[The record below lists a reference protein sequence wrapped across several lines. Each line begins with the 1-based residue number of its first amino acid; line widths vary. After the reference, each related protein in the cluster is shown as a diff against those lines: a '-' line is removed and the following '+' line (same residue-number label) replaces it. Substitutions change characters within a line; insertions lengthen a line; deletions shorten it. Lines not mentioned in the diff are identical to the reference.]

1 MSSSGSGGIAYVMPS
16 WPAPVGRRCS
26 WAQLKG
32 SSDSRQGRAIT
43 RLPAP
48 QLSRTRCA
56 RTHGRTHR
64 APSGSDFA
72 AAGGRS
78 MLVNGP
84 RRRCGR
90 HGEVGADRPAAPAS
104 LPSGSFRSCAGPAR
118 HAHFGTRPARTARR
132 PTTAPSPWAGG
143 SRRPQTLRVLA
154 QSAEDR
160 SLASTPA
167 IIRSRGHTNPVSV
180 LRTL

>member
-1 MSSSGSGGIAYVMPS
+1 MSSSGSGGIAYVLPS

-104 LPSGSFRSCAGPAR
+104 LQAEVSDRAPAPLDTPTSERDQHELPAAQLLPHPHGQAAVDGRRRSECLLSPRKTDRLQAPQQSSEA
-118 HAHFGTRPARTARR
+118 ADT
-132 PTTAPSPWAGG
+132 PT
-143 SRRPQTLRVLA
+143 
-154 QSAEDR
+154 
-160 SLASTPA
+160 
-167 IIRSRGHTNPVSV
+167 RSRS
-180 LRTL
+180 